1 MMNHTPRGDRR
12 AGAAVSSAAA
22 VDAVAAAFDAVVT
35 TAAVDTVVTV
45 VDAVDVDADL
55 TSVPSR
61 Q

>member
-12 AGAAVSSAAA
+12 AGAAVSSA
-22 VDAVAAAFDAVVT
+22 
-35 TAAVDTVVTV
+35 AAVDTVVTV